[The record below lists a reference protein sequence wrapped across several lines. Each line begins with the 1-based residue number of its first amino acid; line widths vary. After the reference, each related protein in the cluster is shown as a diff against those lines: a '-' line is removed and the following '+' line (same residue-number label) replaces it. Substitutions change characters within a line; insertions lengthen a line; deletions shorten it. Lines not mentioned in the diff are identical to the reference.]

1 MANMLF
7 EEFQTK
13 KTKLK
18 TFIEK
23 ATDFKWITKIE
34 KDELIE
40 KLENNVLTIGVIGQ
54 MKCGKST
61 FLNSFIFED
70 NILPTAST
78 PMTAALSVIT
88 YGKENELEAEF
99 YNTREW
105 EEMKANAAKN
115 EEAVSEEIEKS
126 KIKAAKELVKGSE
139 KLGSS
144 LSAFLGKTQ
153 KDDIKNLKD
162 YVGAKGKFTPITKS
176 VKIYSDK
183 EYLKGVEIVDTPGTN
198 DPIVSREERT
208 KEFLSKADAVLLL
221 LYSGRAFDQS
231 DRNLLFDNVRKC
243 GAGRILIGINK
254 YEENFENGANEEA
267 QIKHIASEI
276 KKACDNDGDDTIADI
291 LKRTTPVCI
300 SSGMALLSNFPLDKI
315 KSDENFN
322 HHYNRCCNMFKKQLS
337 NKDLKELSH
346 IEELEK
352 AIKEVIENEKYDIM
366 FTKPINFLKSRGSD
380 IEVKIKQK
388 LSTSLNELKIIKE
401 TNLDKLNDDI
411 DNVERTKKKI
421 EKKLERLKD
430 FILNNIV
437 IEKIDGEIPE
447 VEALLQEGYSNI
459 LETTL
464 RGQSGF
470 NFFGLG
476 GKKSIGELQGS
487 INNKINRLFKT
498 DLARKLKHITTKIK
512 NNIKD
517 ELNEYFEDLQN
528 TLSRN
533 IKEFDYIDFIE
544 SVENKIIINIDRDI
558 NINLF
563 SAIVGNE
570 NFLDN
575 YDIEN
580 GWFSRNSD
588 ISEMQSAINDLRNKT
603 TLSDIESYFE
613 PLKQKIAELLDIVV
627 NYSTTELLDPL
638 KEKLEKQIAEI
649 EKGEKEREDK
659 IKAKE
664 EEIKDL
670 ENKKAE
676 IEKQIK
682 ELILD

>member
-1 MANMLF
+1 M
-7 EEFQTK
+7 
-13 KTKLK
+13 
-18 TFIEK
+18 
-23 ATDFKWITKIE
+23 
-34 KDELIE
+34 
-40 KLENNVLTIGVIGQ
+40 
-54 MKCGKST
+54 
-61 FLNSFIFED
+61 
-70 NILPTAST
+70 
-78 PMTAALSVIT
+78 
-88 YGKENELEAEF
+88 
-99 YNTREW
+99 
-105 EEMKANAAKN
+105 
-115 EEAVSEEIEKS
+115 
-126 KIKAAKELVKGSE
+126 
-139 KLGSS
+139 
-144 LSAFLGKTQ
+144 
-153 KDDIKNLKD
+153 
-162 YVGAKGKFTPITKS
+162 
-176 VKIYSDK
+176 
-183 EYLKGVEIVDTPGTN
+183 
-198 DPIVSREERT
+198 
-208 KEFLSKADAVLLL
+208 
-221 LYSGRAFDQS
+221 
-231 DRNLLFDNVRKC
+231 FDNVRKC

-254 YEENFENGANEEA
+254 YELNFGNGENEDDV
-267 QIKHIASEI
+267 IKHIASEI

-300 SSGMALLSNFPLDKI
+300 SSGMALLSNLPSDKI
-315 KSDENFN
+315 KSDESFN
-322 HHYNRCCNMFKKQLS
+322 HLYNLCCNTFQKQLS
-337 NKDLKELSH
+337 DKDLKELSH

-447 VEALLQEGYSNI
+447 VEALLQEGFSNI

-464 RGQSGF
+464 RGQGGF